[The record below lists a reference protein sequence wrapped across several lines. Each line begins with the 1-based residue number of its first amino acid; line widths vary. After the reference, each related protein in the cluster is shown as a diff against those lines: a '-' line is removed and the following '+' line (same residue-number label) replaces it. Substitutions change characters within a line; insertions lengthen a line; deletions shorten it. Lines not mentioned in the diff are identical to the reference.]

1 MIIIDLYKDNG
12 CSTLILILLCVLVTF
27 VVNVIIAYRMVS
39 RTENTVKIAIIAP
52 VFHPVLTRFYLVS
65 R

>member
-1 MIIIDLYKDNG
+1 
-12 CSTLILILLCVLVTF
+12 
-27 VVNVIIAYRMVS
+27 MVS
-39 RTENTVKIAIIAP
+39 RTVKIAITAP